1 MRKADGSQE
10 RPIPMGP
17 LFQFVS
23 CPNYCAEVCSW
34 ICFSILTHSLPCRFL
49 PLLITL
55 AILFTLTGFLQMYVW
70 AVKKHKG
77 YLKTYGDAYKKLHRK
92 AIIPFLL

>member
-1 MRKADGSQE
+1 MRKCARGSAS
-10 RPIPMGP
+10 P
-17 LFQFVS
+17 
-23 CPNYCAEVCSW
+23 
-34 ICFSILTHSLPCRFL
+34 FSRTRFRVGSSLP
-49 PLLITL
+49 LITL
-55 AILFTLTGFLQMYVW
+55 ALLFTVTGFLQMYVW

>member
-17 LFQFVS
+17 LFKFVS
-23 CPNYCAEVCSW
+23 CPNYFAEICSW
-34 ICFSILTHSLPCRFL
+34 IFFTVLTHSLPCIDSVEVSFVAL
-49 PLLITL
+49 
-55 AILFTLTGFLQMYVW
+55 LFTLTGFLQMYVW

-77 YLKTYGDAYKKLHRK
+77 YLKTYGETYKKLHRK
-92 AIIPFLL
+92 ALVPFLL